1 MAKRIGKQTIIIE
14 KNVGI
19 ISSAGVVGKKEYEG
33 PLGKDFD
40 NVFLDEY
47 AGEESFEAAE
57 SKFLKNAIGIAMLN
71 KELKVEDIDI
81 VTGGDLLNQDMASTF
96 GVKDFQIPYIGLFSA
111 CSSCSLGAGLASV
124 IIDSGAANTA
134 IAATSSHFCSAER
147 QFRFPLEYGSKT
159 TPNSQRTVTG
169 AGAGVFAI
177 DKSVPNIKA
186 VTFGKVVDFGV
197 TDANNM
203 GAAMAPAAADTISQY
218 FEDTGSKP
226 DDFDLILTGDLGF
239 VGSKILLELLSKKGF
254 DISVVHNDCGMMMF
268 GDNDPDYKGG
278 GSGCG
283 CCASI
288 FYSHI
293 MKKFHN
299 NELRRILVI
308 ATGALLSP
316 TSAFQGFSIPA
327 IAHLIEVEK
336 C

>member
-1 MAKRIGKQTIIIE
+1 MAKRIGKQTILIE
-14 KNVGI
+14 KSVGI

-71 KELKVEDIDI
+71 KELKVDDIDI

-111 CSSCSLGAGLASV
+111 CSSCALGAGLASV
-124 IIDSGAANTA
+124 LVDSGAANTA
-134 IAATSSHFCSAER
+134 IAATSSHFCTAER

-169 AGAGVFAI
+169 AGAGIFAI
-177 DKSVPNIKA
+177 DKTAPKIKA

-203 GAAMAPAAADTISQY
+203 GAAMAPVDA
-218 FEDTGSKP
+218 K
-226 DDFDLILTGDLGF
+226 LTPYPTRYALNLYTQ
-239 VGSKILLELLSKKGF
+239 IYKKG
-254 DISVVHNDCGMMMF
+254 DCIK
-268 GDNDPDYKGG
+268 DTK
-278 GSGCG
+278 
-283 CCASI
+283 
-288 FYSHI
+288 
-293 MKKFHN
+293 
-299 NELRRILVI
+299 E
-308 ATGALLSP
+308 AL
-316 TSAFQGFSIPA
+316 I
-327 IAHLIEVEK
+327 
-336 C
+336 

>member
-1 MAKRIGKQTIIIE
+1 MAKRIGKQTILIE
-14 KNVGI
+14 KSVGI

-71 KELKVEDIDI
+71 KELKVDDIDI

-111 CSSCSLGAGLASV
+111 CSSCALGAGLASV
-124 IIDSGAANTA
+124 LVDSGAAKMA
-134 IAATSSHFCSAER
+134 LAATSSHFCTAER

-177 DKSVPNIKA
+177 DKTAPNIKA

-203 GAAMAPAAADTISQY
+203 GAAMAPAAADTILQY
-218 FEDTGSKP
+218 FEDTAARPS
-226 DDFDLILTGDLGF
+226 DFDLILTGDLGF
-239 VGSKILLELLSKKGF
+239 IGSKILIELLGNKGV
-254 DISVVHNDCGMMMF
+254 DISGVHNDCGMMMF
-268 GDNDPDYKGG
+268 GDGDPDYKGG

-299 NELRRILVI
+299 NELGRILLV